1 MPPPPAEAASEAT
14 PYRPRLP
21 LTHVCP
27 KRAFL
32 LKGGEGGK
40 RESRLSEKKQWRHS
54 ERVPP
59 ENRLVGQGR
68 TYTENSSVAK
78 CQPEP
83 MPTHSGQTATAGRQG
98 SRHRRETH
106 IREATNGSPQ

>member
-21 LTHVCP
+21 PTHVCP

-40 RESRLSEKKQWRHS
+40 RESRLSEK
-54 ERVPP
+54 
-59 ENRLVGQGR
+59 
-68 TYTENSSVAK
+68 TVAALRK
-78 CQPEP
+78 
-83 MPTHSGQTATAGRQG
+83 STARK
-98 SRHRRETH
+98 
-106 IREATNGSPQ
+106 

>member
-32 LKGGEGGK
+32 LKGGEGGNGK
-40 RESRLSEKKQWRHS
+40 VACPKKNSGGTPKEYRQKIDLSARPNVYRE
-54 ERVPP
+54 
-59 ENRLVGQGR
+59 
-68 TYTENSSVAK
+68 
-78 CQPEP
+78 
-83 MPTHSGQTATAGRQG
+83 
-98 SRHRRETH
+98 
-106 IREATNGSPQ
+106 

>member
-40 RESRLSEKKQWRHS
+40 SPVRKK
-54 ERVPP
+54 
-59 ENRLVGQGR
+59 
-68 TYTENSSVAK
+68 TVAALRK
-78 CQPEP
+78 
-83 MPTHSGQTATAGRQG
+83 STARK
-98 SRHRRETH
+98 
-106 IREATNGSPQ
+106 